1 MQLPVYTHP
10 SLTVLIDDSDSF
22 LASLQFQLDPML
34 ASMTFHD
41 TNSALHW
48 LRQGAP
54 GPASALQVN
63 FDTHAPLAE
72 QCNVAVDLECIPRIS
87 AQAGRFALPSVLVVD
102 YSMPQMNGIAFCEA
116 VRALPCKKILFTG
129 AADEKIAV
137 NAFNRGLIDRYIK
150 KSEANALDQL
160 ELEIRALQRQYFTEQ
175 SDTLGD
181 LLMLHDYHF
190 LGDAALAATVAELS
204 RRHGFVEHY
213 LFPDPAGILF
223 YDKHGKGTLM
233 IIATGQSLHAQYEVA
248 RDSEAPP
255 SLLAALLERRVI
267 PFFSAPG
274 GDAMYSRE
282 VGDGWYRYCAA
293 PQLCAG
299 KETYY
304 WALFDLPP
312 HYAAWPVLP
321 YAQYLRELRAGL
333 RPRAACA
340 AAVA

>member
-10 SLTVLIDDSDSF
+10 SLTVLIDDSASF

-34 ASMTFHD
+34 ASVAFHD
-41 TNSALHW
+41 ANSALHW
-48 LRQGAP
+48 LRHSAP
-54 GPASALQVN
+54 HPAPALQVN
-63 FDTHAPLAE
+63 FDTHDPAPE
-72 QCNVAVDLECIPRIS
+72 HCNVAVDLERIHRIS
-87 AQAGRFALPSVLVVD
+87 SQAGRFALPSVLVVD
-102 YSMPQMNGIAFCEA
+102 YSMPQMNGIEFCEA

-137 NAFNRGLIDRYIK
+137 NAFNRGLIDRYIR
-150 KSEANALDQL
+150 KSEANAFDRL

-175 SDTLGD
+175 SETLRH

-190 LGDAALAATVAELS
+190 LGDAALADTVQELC

-233 IIATGQSLHAQYEVA
+233 IIATEQSLHAQYEVA

-255 SLLAALLERRVI
+255 SLLEALLERRVI

-274 GDAMYSRE
+274 GDTMYSHA

-293 PQLCAG
+293 PQLCQG
-299 KETYY
+299 KERYY
-304 WALFDLPP
+304 WALFALPP
-312 HYAAWPVLP
+312 HYQAGPVLP
-321 YAQYLRELRAGL
+321 YARFLREQRAGFK
-333 RPRAACA
+333 PRAACA
-340 AAVA
+340 EAVA